1 MAARVKTKRPCCHSG
16 PRCKRCPVVLSRLA
30 KAGKAQRTGKR
41 TYVVSPMAK
50 REIKAARAR

>member
-1 MAARVKTKRPCCHSG
+1 
-16 PRCKRCPVVLSRLA
+16 LRLA